1 MAHDLPMAFHVSH
14 RYGGDDSNPPF
25 SDFEALLDEVEEAPL
40 DNEHVG
46 VGVVHESGWTIGVY
60 SGWAVVF
67 ENVDDLDFAPRHLVV
82 GGDRERVLRLMRAAA
97 EGDVASLELEPWQPG
112 YP

>member
-1 MAHDLPMAFHVSH
+1 MAFRVSH
-14 RYGGDDSNPPF
+14 RYGGNDSNPPF
-25 SDFEALLDEVEEAPL
+25 TAFEALLDEVEEDPL
-40 DNEHVG
+40 DDEHVG

-67 ENVDDLDFAPRHLVV
+67 EHVEDPDVAPRHLVI
-82 GGDRERVLRLMRAAA
+82 GRDRERVLRLMRAAA
-97 EGDVASLELEPWQPG
+97 EGDVASLESEPWQPG